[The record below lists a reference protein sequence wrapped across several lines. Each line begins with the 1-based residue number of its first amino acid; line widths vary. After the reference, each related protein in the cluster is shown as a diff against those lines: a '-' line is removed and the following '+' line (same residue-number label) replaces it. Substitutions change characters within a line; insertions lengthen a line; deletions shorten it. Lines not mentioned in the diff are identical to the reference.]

1 MMCYLSCLGTT
12 VYHSIHEQ
20 NRENRRSRHPVVSLP
35 LMPNVM
41 WTTPSCP
48 YHQPPLV
55 SAERVAGCGRTLRSC
70 AMEDE
75 EANISIHHPSARMTL
90 VLNLVV
96 GPEMPLAV
104 ELATPE
110 RIVVACI
117 CWPNLA
123 RVVRS
128 TLSRDP
134 PILHLDV
141 FARGTLL
148 CVTVN
153 VCWPCLSDRPWT

>member
-1 MMCYLSCLGTT
+1 MLLSYLGR
-12 VYHSIHEQ
+12 SILHFINER
-20 NRENRRSRHPVVSLP
+20 NPENRRSRHPIVSLP

-41 WTTPSCP
+41 WTSPSCP

-55 SAERVAGCGRTLRSC
+55 SAERVADCGRTLQSR
-70 AMEDE
+70 AVEDE
-75 EANISIHHPSARMTL
+75 EADISIHHPSARMTL
-90 VLNLVV
+90 VLNLIV

-117 CWPNLA
+117 CWPDLA
-123 RVVRS
+123 RVVRA

-134 PILHLDV
+134 PVFHLDV

-148 CVTVN
+148 CVAVN
-153 VCWPCLSDRPWT
+153 VCWPCLSDRPWA

>member
-1 MMCYLSCLGTT
+1 MVCCFVYLGRSI
-12 VYHSIHEQ
+12 HRPIHEQ
-20 NRENRRSRHPVVSLP
+20 NRENRRSRHLVVSLP
-35 LMPNVM
+35 LMPNAM
-41 WTTPSCP
+41 WTSPSCP
-48 YHQPPLV
+48 YHQPLLV
-55 SAERVAGCGRTLRSC
+55 SDERVASCGRMLRSC
-70 AMEDE
+70 AVEDE
-75 EANISIHHPSARMTL
+75 EANVSIHHPSARMTL

-123 RVVRS
+123 RVVR
-128 TLSRDP
+128 TTFSRDP

-141 FARGTLL
+141 LARGTLL

-153 VCWPCLSDRPWT
+153 VCWPCLSDRPWA